1 MWVEARQIKPLPPS
15 ERNAPS
21 RKSICPPIPIPIP
34 NGDTGELSGAGRL
47 GIFLSHQIQLDTT
60 VDTDDIFHLTD
71 AVRGVDVID
80 VSRMEELRLII
91 QPVI

>member
-1 MWVEARQIKPLPPS
+1 MDADKALSASGAVGPLQKVHLS
-15 ERNAPS
+15 A
-21 RKSICPPIPIPIP
+21 
-34 NGDTGELSGAGRL
+34 DTGELSGAGRL

-60 VDTDDIFHLTD
+60 VDADDIFHLTD

>member
-1 MWVEARQIKPLPPS
+1 MGGSKADKALASLGAECALQEIHLS
-15 ERNAPS
+15 A
-21 RKSICPPIPIPIP
+21 
-34 NGDTGELSGAGRL
+34 DTGELSGAGRL

-60 VDTDDIFHLTD
+60 VDADDIFHLTD

-91 QPVI
+91 QPVL

>member
-1 MWVEARQIKPLPPS
+1 MGGSKADKALASLGAECALQEIHLS
-15 ERNAPS
+15 A
-21 RKSICPPIPIPIP
+21 
-34 NGDTGELSGAGRL
+34 DTGELSGAGRL